1 MILFLDYDGVLHP
14 NEAFMTKSGVV
25 LRCDG
30 HNLFEHAELLADL
43 LEPYPNVKIILSTSW
58 VWTLSFKRAKE
69 HLPGRLQSKVTGA
82 TWHSQIDER
91 PIWDSLTR
99 YEQINI
105 CANSRGIK
113 NWVAIDDN
121 DTDWPD
127 SKRHRLIH
135 TNEWGGLGGTAGA
148 MDELRAKLEG
158 RMAE

>member
-69 HLPGRLQSKVTGA
+69 HLPGRLQSKVTGS

-105 CANSRGIK
+105 
-113 NWVAIDDN
+113 
-121 DTDWPD
+121 
-127 SKRHRLIH
+127 
-135 TNEWGGLGGTAGA
+135 
-148 MDELRAKLEG
+148 
-158 RMAE
+158 